1 MSLIGILLFEFLEIQ
16 KFSSSEGSTFC
27 FHENDLGVVIVV
39 FFFVFFFLIF
49 FIVEE

>member
-39 FFFVFFFLIF
+39 FFVFFFFNF
-49 FIVEE
+49 FYC